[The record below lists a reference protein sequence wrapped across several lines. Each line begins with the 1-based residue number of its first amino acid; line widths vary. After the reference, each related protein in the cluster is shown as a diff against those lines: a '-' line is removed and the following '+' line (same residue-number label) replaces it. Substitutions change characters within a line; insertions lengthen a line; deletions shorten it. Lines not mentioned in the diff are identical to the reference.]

1 MKTYLI
7 TGGAGFIGSNLA
19 EELLKENKV
28 VIIDNLSS
36 GFLHNLPISENI
48 DFFNEDLTDF
58 DLFSLKDSF
67 DGVIHLAAQASV
79 PLSINDFQ
87 NSSNINLMCMTN
99 VMNFCNKKSL
109 PLVFAS
115 SS

>member
-36 GFLHNLPISENI
+36 GFLHNLPISKNVN
-48 DFFNEDLTDF
+48 FFNKNCIELYLYNELKMFNISIPDLPDGKSIILKPMIKHNEVDKLSKSFMEIQITDF
-58 DLFSLKDSF
+58 DYSYF
-67 DGVIHLAAQASV
+67 
-79 PLSINDFQ
+79 LSELN
-87 NSSNINLMCMTN
+87 
-99 VMNFCNKKSL
+99 
-109 PLVFAS
+109 
-115 SS
+115 